1 MLSNIS
7 FQHNASVERA
17 GTVYLLLFS
26 RLRNG
31 RYKCIGSFAE
41 QFMEPFR
48 YYRACKEPLL
58 LINYCELR
66 VGAAGSERR
75 HKR

>member
-1 MLSNIS
+1 
-7 FQHNASVERA
+7 
-17 GTVYLLLFS
+17 
-26 RLRNG
+26 
-31 RYKCIGSFAE
+31 
-41 QFMEPFR
+41 MEPFR
-48 YYRACKEPLL
+48 YYRECKEPLL